1 MMENEDTVK
10 HRLLQRVITGADTET
25 AKVILS
31 LGQEMTVKRLLVA
44 VAKIDVHLS
53 VGLLVIK
60 YGVTAN
66 QAKKARNLAN
76 RKLEDITGIDGG

>member
-1 MMENEDTVK
+1 MIESEDTVK

-31 LGQEMTVKRLLVA
+31 LGEEMTVKRLLVA

-60 YGVTAN
+60 YGVTRI
-66 QAKKARNLAN
+66 QAKEARNEAN
-76 RKLEDITGIDGG
+76 KKIAD